1 MGYVTPAIEHVA
13 KKLARVP
20 GVEQSF
26 VCRDG
31 AVDAI
36 IAGGY
41 NRRLREHLLNIGM
54 RAMVPVRVFYR
65 MEDGRAI
72 GESQAI
78 QEGLNDYYTPIK
90 VAGFAGDPKA
100 PPKPA
105 EVAGD
110 AYSNPDAIKATKDRD
125 GYGQLKLQRLRANT
139 RGRPVVGWKY
149 GDHTV
154 RKGSKVKFKK
164 HACLQCGSGNTVDVR
179 PGAVAKVASLSSRR
193 PIAFL
198 KIGRQNGVELPI
210 HAVGH
215 VYDVMLDATLE
226 SNQYSEAP
234 MSSKLTPELKRL
246 VMTVGFG
253 RRPGDVDTKKNSA
266 HFRGPTQPDL
276 IGYQSVPE
284 EDMLGPPESK
294 AATKGKSRVTVKKG
308 KVVDPTTKGA
318 RKAPVILGGDED

>member
-1 MGYVTPAIEHVA
+1 MGYNWPAVDHVA
-13 KKLARVP
+13 RKVARVP

-36 IAGGY
+36 IEGGY
-41 NRRLREHLLNIGM
+41 NRRLREHLLDIGR
-54 RAMVPVRVFYR
+54 RAMIPVRVFYR

-72 GESQAI
+72 GEGV
-78 QEGLNDYYTPIK
+78 EDYYTPIK
-90 VAGFAGDPKA
+90 VPGFAGEPKA

-105 EVAGD
+105 DVAGD
-110 AYSNPDAIKATKDRD
+110 AYPHPYSNHSKSDRD
-125 GYGQLKLQRLRANT
+125 GYGQLKLQRLRAST

-154 RKGSKVKFKK
+154 KKGCKVKFKK
-164 HACLQCGSGNTVDVR
+164 HACLQGMGGRSVNVR
-179 PGAVAKVASLSSRR
+179 PGMMAKVHGLSSRR

-198 KIGRQNGVELPI
+198 SMGGHKSVELPV

-215 VYDVMLDATLE
+215 VYDVMVDATLE
-226 SNQYSEAP
+226 STQYSEAP
-234 MSSKLTPELKRL
+234 MSSKLTPELQRL

-253 RRPGDVDTKKNSA
+253 RRPDDVDTKKNSA

-276 IGYQSVPE
+276 IGYTSSPE
-284 EDMLGPPESK
+284 EDMLSPVTSK
-294 AATKGKSRVTVKKG
+294 AATKGKAKVAVSKG
-308 KVVDPTTKGA
+308 KAVDPTTKGA
-318 RKAPVILGGDED
+318 KKAPVILGGDEE